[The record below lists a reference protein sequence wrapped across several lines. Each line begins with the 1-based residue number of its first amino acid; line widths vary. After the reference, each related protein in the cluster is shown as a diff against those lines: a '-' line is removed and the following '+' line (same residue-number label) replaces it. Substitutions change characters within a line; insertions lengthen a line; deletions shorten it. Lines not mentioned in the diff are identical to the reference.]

1 MSQPTSGVSRRR
13 FAYLFSVGGS
23 AALMADPAFA
33 AWMAKAS
40 RRRDAGDRAS
50 GGDGAWEA
58 VRRQFLM
65 PPGFRLFNAAN
76 LCPSPEPV
84 LKALSDHTR
93 RMDET
98 PSPAV
103 RDEMHAVKEQVRARL
118 AEYLRVTPE
127 EILLTRN
134 TSEGNNL
141 VSSGL
146 DLRAGDEVV
155 VFADN
160 HPSNLGAWREKARRF
175 GYTVTVLETPNPHPG
190 ADYYVETVRRALTP
204 RTKVLAFS
212 HLTNTVGDVLP
223 ARDLCALARDRGVLS
238 LVDGAQTFG
247 AFDVDLRDMDP
258 DFYTGSAHKWPCGP
272 LEAGVLFVNRRAQSR
287 VWPSVIS
294 AYPGQTGLSKT
305 HEGLGQRDEPAILA
319 FGEAIAFQRRLGMKA
334 VEARTRE
341 LGQALIAGLRRID
354 GVTLWTHPDPARSA
368 GVVSFRPGT
377 LDPRALAA
385 ALFERDGIVCAVRG
399 GEDRGGLRFS
409 PHIYNSHAEIERV
422 VEAVGRAMKAGA

>member
-1 MSQPTSGVSRRR
+1 MSQQTGGVSRRR
-13 FAYLFSVGGS
+13 FAYLFTVGGS

-33 AWMAKAS
+33 AWMARAS
-40 RRRDAGDRAS
+40 RRREAAGAA
-50 GGDGAWEA
+50 GDGAWEA

-65 PPGFRLFNAAN
+65 PPGFHLFNAAN

-103 RDEMHAVKEQVRARL
+103 RDEMHAVKERVRASL
-118 AEYLRVTPE
+118 AEFLRVTPE
-127 EILLTRN
+127 EILITRN

-141 VSSGL
+141 VSSGV
-146 DLRAGDEVV
+146 DLGPGDEVV

-160 HPSNLGAWREKARRF
+160 HPSNLAAWREKGRRF
-175 GYTVTVLETPNPHPG
+175 GYAVTVLESPNPHPG
-190 ADYYVETVRRALTP
+190 ADYYVEAVRRALTP

-223 ARDLCALARDRGVLS
+223 ARELCALARDRGVLS

-272 LEAGVLFVNRRAQSR
+272 LEAGVLFVNRRAQPR
-287 VWPSVIS
+287 FWPSVVS

-319 FGEAIAFQRRLGMKA
+319 FGEAIAFQRRLGTKA
-334 VEARTRE
+334 IEARTRE

-354 GVTLWTHPDPARSA
+354 GVALWTHPDPARSA
-368 GVVSFRPGT
+368 GVVSFRPAS
-377 LDPRALAA
+377 LDPRALAS

-409 PHIYNSHAEIERV
+409 PHIYNSHAEIEDV
-422 VEAVGRAMKAGA
+422 VEAVGRAVKAGL

>member
-1 MSQPTSGVSRRR
+1 MSQRAGGISRRR
-13 FAYLFSVGGS
+13 FAYLFSLGGS

-33 AWMAKAS
+33 AWMARAS
-40 RRRDAGDRAS
+40 RRREAIGAAS
-50 GGDGAWEA
+50 GGEGTWEA

-84 LKALSDHTR
+84 LKALSEQTR

-118 AEYLRVTPE
+118 AAYLRVTPE
-127 EILLTRN
+127 EILITRN

-146 DLRAGDEVV
+146 DLGPGDEVV

-160 HPSNLGAWREKARRF
+160 HPSNLAAWREKGRRF
-175 GYTVTVLETPNPHPG
+175 GYTVTVLESPNPHPG
-190 ADYYVETVRRALTP
+190 ADHYVEAVRRALTP

-223 ARDLCALARDRGVLS
+223 ARDLCALARERAVLS

-272 LEAGVLFVNRRAQSR
+272 LEAGVLFVNRRAQPR
-287 VWPSVIS
+287 FWPSVVS

-319 FGEAIAFQRRLGMKA
+319 FGEAIAFQSRLGMKA
-334 VEARTRE
+334 IEARTRE

-354 GVTLWTHPDPARSA
+354 GITLWTHPDPARSA

-377 LDPRALAA
+377 LDPRTLAS

-399 GEDRGGLRFS
+399 GEDRGGIRLS
-409 PHIYNSHAEIERV
+409 PHIYNSHADVERA
-422 VEAVGRAMKAGA
+422 VEAVARAMRSGV